1 MKKWIVFILLM
12 LGFSGYANKPE
23 SNALLKKAEKLML
36 LNPKESF
43 LIAEKAYKTDALNH
57 KEKLHSLFIL
67 TNTSNLLQNP
77 LNVIKYGNEALKIA
91 DNGDDVITKIKI
103 LGILGNTYQFL
114 KLNEKTRIYLDQA
127 ELLLSSPKIPDSL
140 NLVKGNIFYLKGM
153 NYFYGLDSDIAMSY
167 FNKAI
172 SQYINSKNPLAELNI
187 KLAYLNRGF
196 SLIQQNKLSEAL
208 ENLKLASV
216 NSNEFSQ
223 PYPPQFA
230 ELQEVFIELG
240 KAKILSAEGQE
251 ERSNEILLKILDKRK
266 NLPARDDIEN
276 GIYELLAE
284 NYLKLKNIEK
294 HDYYEALFRKRIVQ
308 SNREAAMWVNKLI
321 IQENAENEKE
331 KERINQKY
339 LWMIAISAIILSSI
353 IIYILLKTIRIY
365 KKQRYLKK
373 QVSENI

>member
-23 SNALLKKAEKLML
+23 SNVLLKKAEKLML

-43 LIAEKAYKTDALNH
+43 LIAEKAYTTDALNH

-216 NSNEFSQ
+216 NPNEFSQ

-331 KERINQKY
+331 KESINQKY